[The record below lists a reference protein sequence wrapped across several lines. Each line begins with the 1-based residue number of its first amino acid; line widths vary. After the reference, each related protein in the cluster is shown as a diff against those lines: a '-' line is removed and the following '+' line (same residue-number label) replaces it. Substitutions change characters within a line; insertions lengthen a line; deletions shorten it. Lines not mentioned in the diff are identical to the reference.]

1 VVVACGTGSWS
12 LCSGYIGRRYSGVLK
27 VEQSCRHSRRL
38 WPSNRESGSSSPHLF
53 ASHLTSTMSSVLPTP
68 TPEALAEMLL
78 CARYGD
84 PSDLSDLS
92 DFVETY
98 GPSWLAEAVDER
110 GNTALHMA
118 AGNGH
123 TGEFSESL
131 GAAQGGGGA
140 GAGMVFFLSSMDRAG
155 ITQEGARR
163 VLKGV

>member
-1 VVVACGTGSWS
+1 
-12 LCSGYIGRRYSGVLK
+12 
-27 VEQSCRHSRRL
+27 
-38 WPSNRESGSSSPHLF
+38 
-53 ASHLTSTMSSVLPTP
+53 MSSVLPTP